1 MRRVTALAL
10 ATLALA
16 ATAGCAT
23 SAERAEP
30 EAPPAAAT
38 PVETDPPSRGGPD
51 EPDPTAAPGSSA
63 PPGSATPERDGDT
76 KAFGPPTLLG
86 RFDATEVPGAS
97 GLAASAR
104 NPGWRYLLD
113 DRPGTDAVWLLDGQA
128 RLHGPLRIAGLD
140 AVDTE
145 SLEVAPCGADDARSC
160 LYVGD
165 IGDNLRSREHVE
177 VHRVVEPDLD
187 GPLPTG
193 PLPAETARLAYP
205 DRPHDAEALLV
216 DAGGRP
222 FLVTK
227 APFDAERGETGPT
240 RLYAASGFADG
251 ALEEVGQLT
260 LPAPQRRVLG
270 PVVGDVVTGGS
281 VAGDGRV
288 LLRTYDH
295 VVLLTPPEPGAGLA
309 TLPTW
314 AAEEVP
320 GPLLPQAEA
329 VAWDADGCG
338 YALVSE
344 RVGDLWHVRCV
355 TG

>member
-1 MRRVTALAL
+1 MVRTTALALLTLAL
-10 ATLALA
+10 ATLGACAMPAEPAGPGPEEDA
-16 ATAGCAT
+16 AEPQPEADA
-23 SAERAEP
+23 AEP
-30 EAPPAAAT
+30 EPEADAA
-38 PVETDPPSRGGPD
+38 
-51 EPDPTAAPGSSA
+51 EPEPEEDAAG
-63 PPGSATPERDGDT
+63 
-76 KAFGPPTLLG
+76 FGPPSVLG

-113 DRPGTDAVWLLDGQA
+113 DRPGTDGVWLLDREA

-145 SLEVAPCGADDARSC
+145 SLEVAPCGPDDARSC

-177 VHRVVEPDLD
+177 IHRIVEPDLD
-187 GPLPTG
+187 APAPTE

-205 DRPHDAEALLV
+205 DGPHDAEALLV
-216 DAGGRP
+216 DPDGRP

-240 RLYAASGFADG
+240 RLYAAPAFSDG
-251 ALEEVGQLT
+251 VLEEAGEIV

-270 PVVGDVVTGGS
+270 LVVGEVVTGGS
-281 VAGDGRV
+281 VAADGRA

-295 VVLLTPPEPGAGLA
+295 VVLLTPPEPAADLA
-309 TLPTW
+309 TLPAW
-314 AAEEVP
+314 EAGEVP
-320 GPLLPQAEA
+320 GPLLPQGEA

-344 RVGDLWHVRCV
+344 RVGGLWHVPCV